1 MPSSEQLD
9 RAFSALADPTRR
21 AILERLAEGPV
32 SVGELAAPF
41 DISLPA
47 ISKHLTVL
55 ERARLIRREAE
66 AQWRRCRL
74 DPEGLEP
81 AVAWID
87 RARQFWTEGLDTLA
101 EYLTEEEEDKH
112 NGSNRN
118 PRTRSR
124 RRRKKPAR

>member
-1 MPSSEQLD
+1 MLSNQLLN

-21 AILERLAEGPV
+21 AILERLAEGPA
-32 SVGELAAPF
+32 SVGELAQPF

-55 ERARLIRREAE
+55 ERAKLIRREPV

-81 AVAWID
+81 AVVWID
-87 RARQFWTEGLDTLA
+87 RARQFWTESLDALA
-101 EYLTEEEEDKH
+101 KYLTEEEEDKR
-112 NGSNRN
+112 NGPNRN
-118 PRTRSR
+118 PRAHSR
-124 RRRKKPAR
+124 RRRKKQAC

>member
-1 MPSSEQLD
+1 MLANETLD
-9 RAFSALADPTRR
+9 RAFAALADPTRR
-21 AILERLAEGPV
+21 AILERLAEGPA
-32 SVGELAAPF
+32 SVGELARPF

-55 ERARLIRREAE
+55 ERAKLIRREPE

-81 AVAWID
+81 AIAWID
-87 RARQFWTEGLDTLA
+87 RARQFWTEGLDALA
-101 EYLTEEEEDKH
+101 NYLNKEKEEIG

-118 PRTRSR
+118 SRTDA
-124 RRRKKPAR
+124 RRRKKRAR